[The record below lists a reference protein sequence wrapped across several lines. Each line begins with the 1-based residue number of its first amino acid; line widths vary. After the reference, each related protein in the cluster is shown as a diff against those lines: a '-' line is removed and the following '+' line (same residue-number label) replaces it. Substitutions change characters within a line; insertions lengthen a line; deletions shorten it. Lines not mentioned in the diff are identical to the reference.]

1 MSAGANESR
10 NRNTMASEAPT
21 ATHSDIERLL
31 VFLRAGG
38 VGWLIDKATAQQK
51 DEQQC
56 NEHNSTAT

>member
-1 MSAGANESR
+1 
-10 NRNTMASEAPT
+10 MASEAPT